1 MDYIKI
7 KDNDYK
13 LVIENI
19 DLNKK
24 YVSSECE
31 GACACAC
38 AQPCAEP
45 PPCSKMDIEQLLDNT
60 KTIVT
65 RKLEINE

>member
-19 DLNKK
+19 DLDKK
-24 YVSSECE
+24 YVSSECPT
-31 GACACAC
+31 GCVCACAC
-38 AQPCAEP
+38 VQ
-45 PPCSKMDIEQLLDNT
+45 PCSKMDIEQLLDNT

>member
-19 DLNKK
+19 DLDKK

-31 GACACAC
+31 CACACAC
-38 AQPCAEP
+38 ACVRS
-45 PPCSKMDIEQLLDNT
+45 CSEMDTEQLLDNT

-65 RKLEINE
+65 RKLETNE

>member
-38 AQPCAEP
+38 AQP

-65 RKLEINE
+65 RK

>member
-1 MDYIKI
+1 MDFIKI

-19 DLNKK
+19 DLDKK
-24 YVSSECE
+24 YVSSECGGGE
-31 GACACAC
+31 TCACACAC
-38 AQPCAEP
+38 AQDCACTP
-45 PPCSKMDIEQLLDNT
+45 SCQLLDNT
-60 KTIVT
+60 KPIVT

>member
-19 DLNKK
+19 DLDKK
-24 YVSSECE
+24 YVSSEC
-31 GACACAC
+31 ASDCACAC
-38 AQPCAEP
+38 AGECACAP
-45 PPCSKMDIEQLLDNT
+45 ACQLLDNT

-65 RKLEINE
+65 RKLETNE

>member
-24 YVSSECE
+24 YVSSEC
-31 GACACAC
+31 GACVCECAC
-38 AQPCAEP
+38 
-45 PPCSKMDIEQLLDNT
+45 
-60 KTIVT
+60 V
-65 RKLEINE
+65 

>member
-24 YVSSECE
+24 YVSSVCAACE
-31 GACACAC
+31 CACV
-38 AQPCAEP
+38 QPCAEP
-45 PPCSKMDIEQLLDNT
+45 PSYSKKEIGQLLDNT

>member
-24 YVSSECE
+24 YVSSEC
-31 GACACAC
+31 GGGDTCACAC
-38 AQPCAEP
+38 VQQCIYA
-45 PPCSKMDIEQLLDNT
+45 PPCQLLDNT